1 MGKVDLRQD
10 IKISFME
17 IEDLDDVVS
26 IENASF
32 SKPWS
37 RNMFLRELELK
48 MSRNLVAKITKK
60 SKTHIAGYITYWIVA
75 DEIHLQKI
83 ATGNDY
89 RRSGIS
95 SRLMKEMIR
104 KSADNECNWCTLEVG
119 ALNESAINLYKK
131 FGFNVQ
137 GVRPLYY
144 AERDEDALIMGA
156 DLKKCMKMIHHEP

>member
-1 MGKVDLRQD
+1 MCKID
-10 IKISFME
+10 IFRDVMTSLMD
-17 IEDLDDVVS
+17 IEDLDEVLS

-60 SKTHIAGYITYWIVA
+60 SRTQIAGYMTYWIIE

-83 ATGNDY
+83 ATGHDY
-89 RRSGIS
+89 RRSGIA

-104 KSADNECNWCTLEVG
+104 KSADSGCRWCTLEVG
-119 ALNESAINLYKK
+119 ALNESAIKLYEK
-131 FGFNVQ
+131 FGFTVR

-144 AERDEDALIMGA
+144 AERNEDALIMGA
-156 DLKKCMKMIHHEP
+156 DLKKCMKMMQHEP

>member
-1 MGKVDLRQD
+1 
-10 IKISFME
+10 ME

-37 RNMFLRELELK
+37 RNMFLQELELK
-48 MSRNLVAKITKK
+48 MSRNLVAKITEK
-60 SKTHIAGYITYWIVA
+60 SNTHIAGYITYWIVA

-83 ATGNDY
+83 ATGHDY

-95 SRLMKEMIR
+95 SRLMKEMIG
-104 KSADNECNWCTLEVG
+104 KSVDNGCNRCTLEVG
-119 ALNESAINLYKK
+119 ALNKNAIKLYKK
-131 FGFNVQ
+131 FGFTVQ

-156 DLKKCMKMIHHEP
+156 DLKKCMKLIRHEP

>member
-26 IENASF
+26 IESASF

-48 MSRNLVAKITKK
+48 MSRNLVAKITNK
-60 SKTHIAGYITYWIVA
+60 SKNHIAGYITYWIVA

-83 ATGNDY
+83 ATGHDD

-104 KSADNECNWCTLEVG
+104 NSADDGCNWCTLEVG
-119 ALNESAINLYKK
+119 ALNESAIKLYKK